1 LAPGH
6 GGDGNA
12 TGGLFLTPGALLRRR
27 CALRRSQL
35 LEKRK
40 KPFRQRL
47 IGGCIEGT
55 FEISVDF
62 LIDLRISLRALG
74 RHILGVTSGCVFVE
88 P

>member
-1 LAPGH
+1 MAPGH

-27 CALRRSQL
+27 CALRRSQP

-47 IGGCIEGT
+47 VSGCVEGA
-55 FEISVDF
+55 FEIAVDF

-74 RHILGVTSGCVFVE
+74 RHILGVTSGFDFLE